1 MASRVHARMAGDSGA
16 ARGRPA
22 AVAWAGLFGSAL
34 FGAGI
39 AGLLFAAGAQ
49 AQTENEQRYE
59 IDQRLHIIY
68 YSPEAFGCVSANNAK
83 NIAAAISKT
92 QAEIRLIQSELSA
105 FPPINSGLSADDSTY
120 VASLTGI
127 SVHLSNILS
136 RLRALP
142 PCRVELPPPG
152 TNGPPPDDT
161 TETNNAGA
169 NQNGGEDLVVP
180 QGDLGGNGEN
190 GQIGQGASPCWPG
203 SDASDQGNCP
213 QDQYGLNRP
222 NQHGDNGNGHHNNH

>member
-1 MASRVHARMAGDSGA
+1 MEPDRVQHAQRCGTRRAQ
-16 ARGRPA
+16 RELLPA
-22 AVAWAGLFGSAL
+22 PDGSAL

-39 AGLLFAAGAQ
+39 AGLPFAAGAQ

-92 QAEIRLIQSELSA
+92 QAEIRLIQSELAA

-136 RLRALP
+136 RLGALP
-142 PCRVELPPPG
+142 PCRVELQRAA
-152 TNGPPPDDT
+152 
-161 TETNNAGA
+161 AG
-169 NQNGGEDLVVP
+169 
-180 QGDLGGNGEN
+180 
-190 GQIGQGASPCWPG
+190 
-203 SDASDQGNCP
+203 
-213 QDQYGLNRP
+213 
-222 NQHGDNGNGHHNNH
+222 